1 MLRNTEQTH
10 HRDIDVELTAAK
22 SVEPF
27 NFPQQILQISPPCA
41 HVVKMSQAE
50 FSTCSVVLCVSV
62 LVTNKVSFQH
72 SITGVDFYQV
82 QQTVKF
88 NVF

>member
-10 HRDIDVELTAAK
+10 HRDIDVELTAAE

-27 NFPQQILQISPPCA
+27 NFPQQILQISPPPCA

-50 FSTCSVVLCVSV
+50 FSACSVVLCVSV

-72 SITGVDFYQV
+72 NLVSLG
-82 QQTVKF
+82 
-88 NVF
+88 